1 MYAIIRRL
9 SVRRIYNSLVEILC
23 GDMAG
28 GFMQVKLIKKMWLRC
43 AVCVL
48 TADRI
53 TRISLIFISAHIFF
67 VTLNDEVNYKFI
79 RKYFAE

>member
-28 GFMQVKLIKKMWLRC
+28 GFMQVKLIKKM
-43 AVCVL
+43 
-48 TADRI
+48 
-53 TRISLIFISAHIFF
+53 
-67 VTLNDEVNYKFI
+67 
-79 RKYFAE
+79 